1 MFCGIRLA
9 PADPLPARD
18 AAFGVEE
25 LRAVVTRLASDRLAE
40 STQRPVVH
48 ATSVRSTL
56 EPGFRLILV
65 QRDGSDGATYSL
77 AGDQVDIGRTE
88 GDLRFDDPYLGA
100 RHARIALTAG
110 ARVLSAL
117 EKRNGVY
124 QRLRAS
130 ADLSDGDQILVGK
143 QVLKFETVPELE
155 KGLQPAVQQGVVLFG
170 TPVRDSWGRLRQ
182 ITQAGVTRDLYHL
195 GRNDM
200 VLGREQGDIVFP
212 EDEFISRRHAQLS
225 FRDGVG
231 RIEDLGSSN
240 GTFLRLRGPHTLV
253 SGDLIRVGDELLRFE
268 I

>member
-1 MFCGIRLA
+1 
-9 PADPLPARD
+9 
-18 AAFGVEE
+18 VEE
-25 LRAVVTRLASDRLAE
+25 LRAVVHRLVSDRLAE
-40 STQRPVVH
+40 SSQLPVVPAVSVAPAVH
-48 ATSVRSTL
+48 VAPAASVRGKF

-65 QRDGSDGATYSL
+65 NRDGSDGTTYSL
-77 AGDQVDIGRTE
+77 DADQVDIGRTE
-88 GDLRFDDPYLGA
+88 GDLRFDDPYLSA
-100 RHARIALTAG
+100 RHARIVFTPDG
-110 ARVLSAL
+110 HVLSAL

-130 ADLSDGDQILVGK
+130 VELSDGDQILVGR

-155 KGLQPAVQQGVVLFG
+155 KGLQPAIQQGVVLFG

-195 GRNDM
+195 GRSEM

-240 GTFLRLRGPHTLV
+240 GTFLRLRGPHTLA

-268 I
+268 A